1 MIKVEVIEEFTL
13 DRFDEI
19 KATLVRKNEERNEEK
34 HLYVDDTF
42 ECKRDLADYLMGE
55 NRFKRAFV
63 KIIEVV
69 PDEVKKDD
77 GEQKEKKAKTK
88 TKKSVAKK

>member
-19 KATLVRKNEERNEEK
+19 KDTLVRKNEERNEEK

-42 ECKRDLADYLMGE
+42 ECDRDLADYLMGE

-63 KIIEVV
+63 KIIEVA
-69 PDEVKKDD
+69 PDKVK
-77 GEQKEKKAKTK
+77 EEKETKPKAK